1 MKLKGTTTSL
11 SPMCLDISVRI
22 NPNLIRFDQI
32 RKYDDRI
39 FFGLT
44 LYDILN
50 SCEFNHKSFQTS
62 EQYKTA
68 LPEGHLDARHLA
80 IKWSTLG
87 IKYWS
92 RGYEYF
98 CYYLIVWQFRNCSAI
113 TIVSADKHWSW
124 QQVVV
129 GWRVVALVMQI
140 NIRLQF
146 VIFRPRVAEKIK
158 NALNASKGDPLM
170 ST

>member
-1 MKLKGTTTSL
+1 MTKTIVHRSIFSPPYVLQDFCQQDSIKLKSTTTSL

-22 NPNLIRFDQI
+22 NPNLIRFDKI

-50 SCEFNHKSFQTS
+50 SCEFNHKSLQIS

-87 IKYWS
+87 KKY
-92 RGYEYF
+92 
-98 CYYLIVWQFRNCSAI
+98 
-113 TIVSADKHWSW
+113 
-124 QQVVV
+124 
-129 GWRVVALVMQI
+129 
-140 NIRLQF
+140 
-146 VIFRPRVAEKIK
+146 
-158 NALNASKGDPLM
+158 
-170 ST
+170 